1 MQLVLKIII
10 GVLGTLNFGK
20 LYSLNIF
27 IDYNSSMHRNFVD
40 VDPRSDIPKIIDK
53 ANDIS
58 ELIDQYSYDDYII
71 VKIDIEGTEFPLIE
85 HLIRQGTIHKV
96 DHLTV
101 EFHDKDFAGKPIRFQ
116 EKVGFYRTLMNIY
129 GIKHSKWF
137 LAHGAHRNHDF

>member
-40 VDPRSDIPKIIDK
+40 VDPRSDIPKIIDR

-58 ELIDQYSYDDYII
+58 ELIDQYSYGATY
-71 VKIDIEGTEFPLIE
+71 L
-85 HLIRQGTIHKV
+85 
-96 DHLTV
+96 
-101 EFHDKDFAGKPIRFQ
+101 DFKESHYLEP
-116 EKVGFYRTLMNIY
+116 
-129 GIKHSKWF
+129 
-137 LAHGAHRNHDF
+137 